1 MTYFVSEEAFNA
13 SNKHPHLY
21 IGGKNVVHILF
32 SFFLLLVFVFQ
43 LQSCQLHWGTS
54 SQFPIRLNFSN
65 KVSLFRRKI
74 VWFCGNSTFIAFSG
88 ICFFFAFNWFRFF
101 FLCKVFQVLA
111 CYFLHFFPFV
121 GRSLVESYTFSFHQA
136 GRSSS
141 YNPTSTFP
149 WLSNFSSVEVY
160 RIFLFRWWVLFFKG
174 DRFIAAT
181 LV

>member
-1 MTYFVSEEAFNA
+1 MICSFPVQSHEELEN
-13 SNKHPHLY
+13 
-21 IGGKNVVHILF
+21 GLF
-32 SFFLLLVFVFQ
+32 CVRGSFHN
-43 LQSCQLHWGTS
+43 CQLHWGTS
-54 SQFPIRLNFSN
+54 SQFPIRLNFLN

-88 ICFFFAFNWFRFF
+88 ICFFAFNWFRIFF
-101 FLCKVFQVLA
+101 FLRSLSQVLA
-111 CYFLHFFPFV
+111 CYFLHFFPLV

-160 RIFLFRWWVLFFKG
+160 RIFSFSCGGCSSSKG
-174 DRFIAAT
+174 ID
-181 LV
+181 LLPQH